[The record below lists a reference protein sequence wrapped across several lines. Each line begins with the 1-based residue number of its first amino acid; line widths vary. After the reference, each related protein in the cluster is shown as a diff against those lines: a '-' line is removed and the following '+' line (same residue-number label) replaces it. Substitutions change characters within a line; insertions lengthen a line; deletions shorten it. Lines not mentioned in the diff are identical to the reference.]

1 MKKFILAISVMLALL
16 MQACTFTSTTEKRPV
31 FNIAA
36 DSVAAALNHL
46 ALCENFNVN
55 GFEVTTNG
63 QKQTIMEI
71 DVINGKNI
79 PVDDAAMN
87 ALAKKIALQVKEFL
101 ADRNAYSSYRVSFIQ
116 QKESNGFTKS
126 ESHNMVFTNEE
137 LTETPQAVKAI

>member
-1 MKKFILAISVMLALL
+1 MKKFILTISVMLALL
-16 MQACTFTSTTEKRPV
+16 IQACTFTSTTEKQPV
-31 FNIAA
+31 FIIAA

-46 ALCENFNVN
+46 ATCENFNVN

-79 PVDDAAMN
+79 PVDDAEMN
-87 ALAKKIALQVKEFL
+87 ALAKKIALQVKQFL
-101 ADRNAYSSYRVSFIQ
+101 ADRNAYKSYRVSFIQ